1 MAKAVRFHE
10 HGGPEVLQYEDVEVG
25 DPGPGQA
32 RIRHTAIGVNFV
44 DTYQRSGLYP
54 MPLPMVAGNEAAG
67 VVEAVGSGVTELKAG
82 DRVAYTGLP
91 GSYCEQR
98 VVPADRLV
106 KLPQGISDEQAASM
120 MLKGL
125 TVHYLIHST
134 YAVKKG
140 ETVLWHAAAGGVG
153 LIACQWLKAL
163 GVTVIGTA
171 GSDEKCALA
180 RAHGAEH
187 VINYTRENFVERVKS
202 ITGGKGVPVVYDAVG
217 KTTWDGSLDCL
228 QPRGLM
234 VSFGNASGAVP
245 PVNLGILSTKG
256 SLYVTRPTLATYIAS
271 RADLVERS
279 SALFE
284 MVKSGKLKI
293 ETTRA
298 LQAGRCRAGAPRS
311 RGPQDDRFGRPSA
324 VNFPRPVVPIIEGW
338 CSPASFSPP
347 PPAAPDALPTAPRSG
362 PLSWDQANSFTRKL
376 EAIEKRRMEKS
387 RKRETVLF
395 TQGEVN
401 SYLNLTYAEKLP
413 KGRARRRGAPGP
425 RPHPGQGAR
434 EHRPRQGQGGRR
446 RRELRPAVLPERRR
460 AGGDHGQVHG
470 QGRVRAGGVGDRL
483 PRRR

>member
-1 MAKAVRFHE
+1 MAKAVRFHKQ
-10 HGGPEVLQYEDVEVG
+10 GGPEVMQYEDVQVG
-25 DPGPGQA
+25 EPGAGQA

-54 MPLPMVAGNEAAG
+54 MQLPMVAGNEAAG

-106 KLPQGISDEQAASM
+106 KLPQGIGDEQAASM

-153 LIACQWLKAL
+153 LIACQWLKAM

-171 GSDEKCALA
+171 GSDDKCALA
-180 RAHGAEH
+180 KAHGAEH
-187 VINYTRENFVERVKS
+187 VINYSRENFLERVKS

-217 KTTWDGSLDCL
+217 KTTWDASLDCL
-228 QPRGLM
+228 RPRGLM

-256 SLYVTRPTLATYIAS
+256 SLYVTRPTLATHIAS

-284 MVKSGKLKI
+284 MVKSGKVKI
-293 ETTRA
+293 ETTGRYKLA
-298 LQAGRCRAGAPRS
+298 DAAQAHRDLEGRKTTGSVVLQP
-311 RGPQDDRFGRPSA
+311 
-324 VNFPRPVVPIIEGW
+324 
-338 CSPASFSPP
+338 
-347 PPAAPDALPTAPRSG
+347 
-362 PLSWDQANSFTRKL
+362 
-376 EAIEKRRMEKS
+376 
-387 RKRETVLF
+387 
-395 TQGEVN
+395 
-401 SYLNLTYAEKLP
+401 
-413 KGRARRRGAPGP
+413 
-425 RPHPGQGAR
+425 
-434 EHRPRQGQGGRR
+434 
-446 RRELRPAVLPERRR
+446 
-460 AGGDHGQVHG
+460 
-470 QGRVRAGGVGDRL
+470 
-483 PRRR
+483 